1 MKEYHDLLVHTVYE
15 RHPISVTGCYPLRM
29 NLTAVSNKIKDIFF
43 VAIYDSIFA
52 YRLSS
57 YNDEDDTPKKPFKKL
72 NRPIDPTSHDDEEQH
87 IINAIKVGEI
97 GYEEVLVSVDE
108 SGDIHVWY
116 TSNLEKNPLHFK
128 NNESTWGV
136 ALHGPRRL
144 LAVSA
149 NSHEITIFNLQ
160 YGLQP
165 LAKFSDS
172 QDMSCRPKYSLRGH
186 RHNVPNISFS
196 SCGQFL
202 VSCSIDRSCRIWNVN
217 TGQTIVF
224 QEVSSEWGWSAC
236 FVSTSNF
243 KNANNTSRNFRT
255 RKDVNDRSRSRIGRV
270 YAGSESERDEDL
282 HPITPAI
289 RFLPL
294 DTEYEDGY
302 DESTEITTLV
312 YNDYGAIETIE
323 TEDEENES
331 NYSDAQRSNNNNE
344 SVSSDDSDHDHGS
357 HTPIPDEMSDE
368 EWSPSAETRD
378 IYSNNPSVQNGDE
391 ILLSE
396 RTENGNIST
405 YSPRYPSP
413 IVYISHFPSAPIA
426 QQILPEVY
434 FSSNSPAYSPA
445 TPQYMLE
452 PSSSTAYGLGQ
463 NLSHTPP
470 TAYSP
475 PQPTPS
481 INDIPTSQEQVT
493 AAFSSSSF
501 NSEHIRP
508 ESPVY
513 SPMSPEYSPI
523 NTNYTPESPHYDPM
537 SPQYTPTSPSY
548 NPTYARPRAQD
559 FFDDFPD
566 NSYGNEPPSQLYSHL
581 DEQWENHRSQ
591 SLNRRIKSGVNRLEM
606 HKTQK
611 GRVPKISQDLVL
623 FGTQHDLFLLDPKSD
638 LTILSSLLSVVCR
651 SDPRRARHLDSNDR
665 LNMIEWIPDLSLAIV
680 ASQKGKVAL
689 VRLLKGISVR
699 GIEHYSLHDEK
710 LIPQTPLPNAP
721 LIGMFVVKNDNL
733 QDPSLYFYNLYL
745 TYADGSMYCYE
756 IRRKEQT
763 NDLRLDNIWI

>member
-15 RHPISVTGCYPLRM
+15 RHPISVEGCYPLRM
-29 NLTAVSNKIKDIFF
+29 NLTAVSNKFKDIFF

-52 YRLSS
+52 YRLNS
-57 YNDEDDTPKKPFKKL
+57 YHDEDDTPKKPFKKL
-72 NRPIDPTSHDDEEQH
+72 NRPIDSTSHDDEEQH

-116 TSNLEKNPLHFK
+116 TSNLEKDPLHFK
-128 NNESTWGV
+128 NDESTWSI
-136 ALHGPRRL
+136 ALNGPRRL

-160 YGLQP
+160 YGLQK

-172 QDMSCRPKYSLRGH
+172 QDMSCKPKYSLRGH
-186 RHNVPNISFS
+186 RHNIPNISFS

-202 VSCSIDRSCRIWNVN
+202 VSCSIDKSCRIWNVN
-217 TGQTIVF
+217 TGQTIVS
-224 QEVSSEWGWSAC
+224 QEVSSEWGWSVC
-236 FVSTSNF
+236 FVSASNF

-255 RKDVNDRSRSRIGRV
+255 CKDVHDQSRSRVGRV
-270 YAGSESERDEDL
+270 YTGSESERDNEL
-282 HPITPAI
+282 HSGMSTALRPAI

-302 DESTEITTLV
+302 DESTEIRSLV

-323 TEDEENES
+323 TEDEENDS
-331 NYSDAQRSNNNNE
+331 NYSDAQITNNNNE
-344 SVSSDDSDHDHGS
+344 NISSDDSDHDHSS
-357 HTPIPDEMSDE
+357 HTPIPDDMSDD

-378 IYSNNPSVQNGDE
+378 IYSNNLNVQNGDE
-391 ILLSE
+391 ISLSE
-396 RTENGNIST
+396 RTENGNTST

-413 IVYISHFPSAPIA
+413 IVYVSHFPSTPIA
-426 QQILPEVY
+426 QQILPEIY

-452 PSSSTAYGLGQ
+452 PSSSTTSGLGP
-463 NLSHTPP
+463 NPPHTPP

-481 INDIPTSQEQVT
+481 VNDIPTSQEHIT
-493 AAFSSSSF
+493 TTFSSSPF
-501 NSEHIRP
+501 NSEHIRS

-523 NTNYTPESPHYDPM
+523 NTNYAPESPHYDPM

-559 FFDDFPD
+559 FFEDVPD
-566 NSYGNEPPSQLYSHL
+566 NSYGNEQFYRLF
-581 DEQWENHRSQ
+581 
-591 SLNRRIKSGVNRLEM
+591 LNRKKIGMDRLEM

-611 GRVPKISQDLVL
+611 GRAPKISQDLVL
-623 FGTQHDLFLLDPKSD
+623 FGTQHDLFLLDPKSG
-638 LTILSSLLSVVCR
+638 LSIMSSSLGVVCR
-651 SDPRRARHLDSNDR
+651 NDPRRARHLDSNDR
-665 LNMIEWIPDLSLAIV
+665 LNMVEWIPDLSLAIV
-680 ASQKGKVAL
+680 ASQKGK
-689 VRLLKGISVR
+689 I
-699 GIEHYSLHDEK
+699 
-710 LIPQTPLPNAP
+710 PLPNAP

-745 TYADGSMYCYE
+745 IYADGSMYCYE
-756 IRRKEQT
+756 IRRNEQT